1 MIIIYTTIEKLEQAE
16 CIAETLLAERLIAC
30 ANIWPIRS
38 MYVFNEKLMKSTE
51 VAMYLKTS
59 ADYQDVVYNRLVE
72 LHPYECPAIMTIN
85 IDQVHLPFAKWV
97 HEQTGI

>member
-1 MIIIYTTIEKLEQAE
+1 VIIIYTTIEKLEQAE

-30 ANIWPIRS
+30 ANIWPIHS
-38 MYVFNEKLMKSTE
+38 MYVLNKKLMKSPE

-59 ADYQDVVYNRLVE
+59 ADHQDAVYNRLVE

-85 IDQVHLPFAKWV
+85 VDQAHLPFAKWIDV
-97 HEQTGI
+97 QTGI